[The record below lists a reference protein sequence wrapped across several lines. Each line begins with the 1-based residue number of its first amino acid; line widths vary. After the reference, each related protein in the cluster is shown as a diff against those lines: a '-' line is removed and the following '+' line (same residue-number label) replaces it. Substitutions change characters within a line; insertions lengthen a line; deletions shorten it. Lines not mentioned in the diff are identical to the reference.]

1 MLELSLEDLRS
12 YLRDD
17 DTEDWLLELLI
28 ESAKE
33 YLSEGGVPD
42 EQSGTARYKLA
53 VLLYCSVHSE
63 HRDAAEKI
71 EKFNVSLES
80 LILQLKTG

>member
-1 MLELSLEDLRS
+1 MLNLPLTELRS

-17 DTEDWLLELLI
+17 DTEDWLLELLV

-33 YLSEGGVPD
+33 YLSKGGVSD
-42 EQSGTARYKLA
+42 GENGTARYKLA
-53 VLLYCSVHSE
+53 VLLYCSIYSE
-63 HRDAAEKI
+63 HRDSAEKI